1 MYKFILAAVYRV
13 SAAAAA
19 PSSKERRR
27 QQLRR
32 DYLQCELIVV
42 ELNFNLDSR
51 SSSPS
56 PLATPPSPSATI
68 EGSSGDLARVDLT
81 FLGGKHSKKCADDG
95 TCPPKEL
102 SEVLSKNHWRFSGEI
117 IWGLFSPLFPDKGVE
132 IAFDNLTDARTCTLL
147 SRRSR

>member
-19 PSSKERRR
+19 PSSEERRR

-32 DYLQCELIVV
+32 GYLQCELIVV

-68 EGSSGDLARVDLT
+68 EGSSGD
-81 FLGGKHSKKCADDG
+81 
-95 TCPPKEL
+95 
-102 SEVLSKNHWRFSGEI
+102 
-117 IWGLFSPLFPDKGVE
+117 
-132 IAFDNLTDARTCTLL
+132 
-147 SRRSR
+147 